1 MKLTPLVGAA
11 LGGGATIFK
20 TASSVALLVGS
31 LYLLD
36 CRFSNRGP
44 ESLDRCWMTAL
55 PIMGIGAAGRGG
67 FTLGYGT
74 YNPSLRP
81 DDSPTG
87 SSPERDDQNNPKRR
101 WP

>member
-1 MKLTPLVGAA
+1 VKLPGILSAIGAGTA
-11 LGGGATIFK
+11 IFK
-20 TASSVALLVGS
+20 TASSVALVVGS

-36 CRFSNRGP
+36 CRISNRSA

-74 YNPSLRP
+74 YNPALRP
-81 DDSPTG
+81 EDSSTG
-87 SSPERDDQNNPKRR
+87 MSPERDDQGRFKRR
-101 WP
+101 PS